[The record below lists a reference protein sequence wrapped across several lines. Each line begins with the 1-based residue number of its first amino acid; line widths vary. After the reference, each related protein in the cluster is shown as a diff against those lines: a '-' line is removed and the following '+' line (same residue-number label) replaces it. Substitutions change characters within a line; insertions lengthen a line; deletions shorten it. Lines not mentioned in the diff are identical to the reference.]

1 MTQSMRG
8 EGVEKNKCLR
18 EKHTMT
24 FLSNIVGFNDTVIRG
39 LIHFVPPPLLFSG
52 WVQDSFVVH
61 AQVESKNSLIE
72 GAFVLPLTC
81 NAHASRSVEFALIR
95 TMNAGLGLKSGCE
108 PRNKRKFTRVT
119 CIINV

>member
-8 EGVEKNKCLR
+8 EGVEKKQMPAG
-18 EKHTMT
+18 KHTLT
-24 FLSNIVGFNDTVIRG
+24 FLSNIVGFNDTG
-39 LIHFVPPPLLFSG
+39 SHSFCSFPPPLLFSG

-61 AQVESKNSLIE
+61 AQVERKNSLIE